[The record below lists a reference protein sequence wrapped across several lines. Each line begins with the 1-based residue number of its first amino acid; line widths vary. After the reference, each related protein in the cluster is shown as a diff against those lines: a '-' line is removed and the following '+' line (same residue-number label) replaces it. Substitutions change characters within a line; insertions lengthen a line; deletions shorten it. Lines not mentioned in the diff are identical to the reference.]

1 MVRKEDFM
9 RGDILFGMA
18 IGAIVGMT
26 IATFCEDAQTV
37 VKNSANTLADGT
49 KKLVRKSNGD

>member
-1 MVRKEDFM
+1 M